1 MQPNAPALSRV
12 GWIGLGRIGAPMA
25 ERVRAAGWPL
35 TLWARRP
42 EGAPAAW
49 AAPAPNWVS
58 DPLQLLEHCDTIVT
72 VVSGPD
78 DVRQLH
84 ALLMP
89 AARPGTVFIDLST
102 ALPATAHHAEQ
113 LAATGGLVSIECPV
127 TGGVAGAQRGS
138 LTGFAGGAD
147 SAVAAALPLL
157 QAFCQRVVR
166 CGPAGSGYRTKLVNQ
181 ALMAGVLM
189 GLADGARLARAA
201 GMPADWLKSTL
212 ATGTGGSALFE
223 SYVERMMSGSG
234 AVTFTLG
241 LLLKDLRLARSECAA
256 LGLDAPLLDAA
267 LASVQRAV
275 DRHGA
280 DAGVQALAL

>member
-1 MQPNAPALSRV
+1 LEAGTPALSRV

-25 ERVRAAGWPL
+25 ERVRAAGWPIC
-35 TLWARRP
+35 LWARRP
-42 EGAPAAW
+42 DRAPAGW
-49 AAPAPNWVS
+49 AAPTVQWVGE
-58 DPLQLLEHCDTIVT
+58 PLQLLEHCDTIVT

-78 DVRQLH
+78 DVQQLH
-84 ALLMP
+84 TLLMP

-102 ALPATAHHAEQ
+102 ALPATAHHAAQ
-113 LAATGGLVSIECPV
+113 LAASRGLVSIECPV

-138 LTGFAGGAD
+138 LTGFAGGD
-147 SAVAAALPLL
+147 DRQLAAALPLL
-157 QAFCQRVVR
+157 QSFCQRVVP

-181 ALMAGVLM
+181 ALVAGVLM
-189 GLADGARLARAA
+189 GLADGTRLARAA
-201 GMPADWLKSTL
+201 GMPAEWLKSTL

-223 SYVERMMSGSG
+223 SYVERMMSGAG
-234 AVTFTLG
+234 PVTFTLG

-267 LASVQRAV
+267 LASVQRAA